1 MFNSTTEATRREAET
16 KVDKQKRY
24 GEILAM
30 LSKWGDLTAK
40 ECAYLMWQQGFIPT
54 AERNFTAPR
63 LTELMQSGKVEVTR
77 KKKCMWT
84 GRNVAVYGLSGDYC
98 NEEI

>member
-1 MFNSTTEATRREAET
+1 MFDHTTEITRREAEK

-40 ECAYLMWQQGFIPT
+40 ECAYLMFRQGFIPS

-63 LTELMQSGKVEVTR
+63 LTELRQAGKVEVTGKR
-77 KKKCMWT
+77 VCKWT
-84 GRNVAVYGLSGDYC
+84 GRNVAVYGITGDYL
-98 NEEI
+98 NE